1 MISQRKTTAIS
12 LLALGLLLW
21 ASLVLAAPAATI
33 THLSGPLVVRT
44 ASGVT
49 KVLSIGSKV
58 DEGDTVV
65 TERRTYARLKF
76 SDGGEVT
83 LRPNTQFKVDK
94 YAYDQT
100 KPKDDEGSF
109 SLIKGGLRAV
119 SGQIGKRG
127 NQDSYRMKT
136 PTATIG
142 IRGTIFIADYVEPAA
157 EKAQESIEPVLVALA
172 EAPVMSDAPP
182 LLLAA
187 SPGPPGNLLSG
198 LTVQTVSG
206 TVILSGAFGSQLIPQ
221 GTVFNLASPIAPP
234 LQIPLLQ
241 APAFKPPSHFPPPG
255 SGTPPPPS
263 SGGAAPEG
271 GGGQGSGQSKTD
283 CEMR

>member
-1 MISQRKTTAIS
+1 MISQRKITAIS

-21 ASLVLAAPAATI
+21 ASLALAAPAAII
-33 THLSGPLVVRT
+33 THLSGPLMVRT

-94 YAYDQT
+94 YAYNHA
-100 KPKDDEGSF
+100 KPKDDEGFF
-109 SLIKGGLRAV
+109 SLIKGGLRVV

-142 IRGTIFIADYVEPAA
+142 IRGTIFIADYIEPAA
-157 EKAQESIEPVLVALA
+157 EKAQDNIEPVLVALA

-187 SPGPPGNLLSG
+187 LPSGLLSG

-206 TVILSGAFGSQLIPQ
+206 TVVLSGAFGSQLIPQ
-221 GTVFNLASPIAPP
+221 GTAFNLASPTEPP
-234 LQIPLLQ
+234 MQIPLQQ
-241 APAFKPPSHFPPPG
+241 APAFKPPAHFPPPG
-255 SGTPPPPS
+255 TGAPPPPS
-263 SGGAAPEG
+263 AGGGASED
-271 GGGQGSGQSKTD
+271 GGGQRSGQPKTD

>member
-21 ASLVLAAPAATI
+21 ASLALAASAATI

-94 YAYDQT
+94 YAYDQA

-157 EKAQESIEPVLVALA
+157 EKAQETVEPVLVALA
-172 EAPVMSDAPP
+172 EAPVVSDAPP

-187 SPGPPGNLLSG
+187 APPVGLLSG

-221 GTVFNLASPIAPP
+221 GTAFNLASPTAPP
-234 LQIPLLQ
+234 MQIPLPQ
-241 APAFKPPSHFPPPG
+241 APAFKPPAHFPPPG
-255 SGTPPPPS
+255 TGTPPPPS
-263 SGGAAPEG
+263 SGGGAPEG
-271 GGGQGSGQSKTD
+271 GGGQGSGQPKTD